1 MLVLYDI
8 DPHKR
13 PMAFPALECAWGP
26 DSPAP
31 GLLARGGDLSLE
43 RLVLAYSQGIFPWFS
58 EGESILWWSLDPRM
72 VLYPQEFK
80 FSRSLKKTLKAFL
93 STPDC
98 EITVDTHF
106 EQVIQNCALSE
117 RNGQNGTWISPQVIK
132 AYTQLHDQGFA
143 HSFETWV
150 RGELIGGLYGVN
162 LGGMFYGE
170 SMFFKQKDASKLA
183 LCGLIAFSRAAGIAL
198 IDCQQE
204 TAHLKSLG
212 ARPIARN
219 TFAHEMRQ
227 AIQRSVPFCSVGTV
241 PGIYWKTLGL

>member
-8 DPHKR
+8 DPYKY
-13 PMAFPALECAWGP
+13 PMAFPPLEYAWGQ

-31 GLLARGGDLSLE
+31 GLLARGGDLSIE

-58 EGESILWWSLDPRM
+58 EGEPILWWSLDPRL

-93 STPDC
+93 SVPGC
-98 EITVDTHF
+98 EIKVDTHF
-106 EQVIQNCALSE
+106 EQVIKNCALSE
-117 RNGQNGTWISPQVIK
+117 RNGQDGTWISPQIIK
-132 AYTQLHDQGFA
+132 AYTQLHEQGFA

-150 RGELIGGLYGVN
+150 NGELVGGLYGVN

-183 LCGLIAFSRAAGIAL
+183 LCGLMAFARAAGIKL

-212 ARPIARN
+212 ARSISRSL
-219 TFAHEMRQ
+219 FADEMKQ
-227 AIQRSVPFCSVGTV
+227 AIQKDVPFWVVGTL
-241 PGIYWKTLGL
+241 PNTYWKKLGL